1 MSSEKESYGQAQYNR
16 QAQPPFSQQPLYN
29 QQVQP
34 AYNQQ
39 PYVQPSYPQRTNYQ
53 QPHVQPPY
61 PQPPNY
67 QQSYNQPP
75 NYQQPYNQ
83 PSGTGSSQLIPN
95 SFPSNPPPAQFPNDQ
110 KTNLPPSTS
119 PALTAPPPA
128 YSSPRLL
135 HIYHEGL
142 TQRHASIKDSSKTTL
157 YTIDLHQWTKPH
169 MVIFA
174 GDSKNQVGTVTFHT
188 LSSTMDLVINGTEI
202 GFKNDSFWTQQ
213 YSFVSRATGKKLR
226 WKFESSWSMKHVV
239 CLDEKDLA
247 VAKFEGSTWALRK
260 LGKIEL
266 VPGVDGGLLDEVLVS
281 GLAMME
287 MIQRT
292 KTAASA
298 AAA

>member
-1 MSSEKESYGQAQYNR
+1 MSSEKAPYGQPQYNQ

-34 AYNQQ
+34 PYNQQ
-39 PYVQPSYPQRTNYQ
+39 PYVR
-53 QPHVQPPY
+53 PPY
-61 PQPPNY
+61 PQPTNY
-67 QQSYNQPP
+67 QQSYNQPPYTQPP

-83 PSGTGSSQLIPN
+83 PSETGSSQLIPN
-95 SFPSNPPPAQFPNDQ
+95 SFPSYTPPAQPPSAQFPNDQ
-110 KTNLPPSTS
+110 KTNLPPSIS
-119 PALTAPPPA
+119 PAPTAPPPA

-174 GDSKNQVGTVTFHT
+174 GDSKNHVGTVTFHT

-292 KTAASA
+292 KKAASA
-298 AAA
+298 TGA